1 MNMPKFS
8 IIVPVYNV
16 EPYLVRCIESVLS
29 QTFNDFE
36 LILVDDGSADKSG
49 DICDCYAKK
58 DGRIKVI
65 HKSNGGVSTA
75 RNIGIENSSGEY
87 ITFCDSDDY
96 YKPNLLEIVIKYIS
110 DGEVDLLS
118 YNYET
123 LHSSAL
129 KKGSQIDTGVFN
141 IGSSEKAISLII
153 EHTFTSFLGWSMCTS
168 FYKKEIIDVH
178 HLDVCTTCNNYA
190 EDIGFGIKFLFHAKK
205 VIGISDSLYV
215 YDKTR
220 EESMMNKSKGV
231 FKCDDVNEVAY
242 DVWREFKKTFDNA
255 FESYYSIIFFQ
266 LMYGE
271 YVEMIWQ
278 QQIQILPNEI
288 NKITRK
294 DWYIMQ
300 TNKVLQSRKLFLNFY
315 SSSQVGEYMAI
326 NRYCIHGSYKKYHL
340 ECWINHIIN
349 KNK

>member
-1 MNMPKFS
+1 MRKFS
-8 IIVPVYNV
+8 IVVPVFNV
-16 EPYLVRCIESVLS
+16 EQYLSRCIESVLS
-29 QTFNDFE
+29 QTFKDFE
-36 LILVDDGSADKSG
+36 LILVDDGSTDSSG
-49 DICDCYAKK
+49 AICDHYAEK
-58 DGRIKVI
+58 DNRIQVI
-65 HKSNGGVSTA
+65 HKENGGVSTA
-75 RNIGIENSSGEY
+75 RNVGIENATGEY

-96 YKPNLLEIVIKYIS
+96 YKPYLLATVIMHLS
-110 DGEVDLLS
+110 DERIDLLS
-118 YNYET
+118 YNYES
-123 LHSSAL
+123 LYSSGI
-129 KKGSQIDTGVFN
+129 KKGSKVDVGTFCLNTPEEIF
-141 IGSSEKAISLII
+141 SLII
-153 EHTFTSFLGWSMCTS
+153 NHTFTSFFGWSMCTS
-168 FYKKEIIDVH
+168 FFRTGLVH
-178 HLDVCTTCNNYA
+178 KHNLKVCTTCNNYA
-190 EDIGFGIKFLFHAKK
+190 EDIGFGIKALLHSQN
-205 VIGISDSLYV
+205 VVGISDSLYV

-271 YVEMIWQ
+271 YVKMIWQ
-278 QQIQILPNEI
+278 HQIQILPNEI

-300 TNKVLQSRKLFLNFY
+300 TNKVLQSRKLFLKFY

-326 NRYCIHGSYKKYHL
+326 NRYCIHGLYRRYHL
-340 ECWINHIIN
+340 ECWINHLLN